1 MTDFE
6 LNIFTKVK
14 ELNELKKEEIKKSA
28 AEFVLNPAIK
38 KYDEEIANMQKQCEH
53 RIIENNKCK
62 ICGKK
67 MEENV

>member
-14 ELNELKKEEIKKSA
+14 ERNELQKEEIKKSA

-38 KYDEEIANMQKQCEH
+38 KYDEEIKKKKKQCEH
-53 RIIENNKCK
+53 RIIANNQCT

-67 MEENV
+67 VEESV